1 MYYNYATF
9 YNVRIFQLWT
19 FILGSIAQ
27 RRIGQV
33 GPRRLQRWYN
43 VALEMESDV
52 RAQQME
58 SDARSADS
66 LDTPPSASPVTRL
79 AQPAVDEVFSD
90 TSSDS
95 LHRKQ

>member
-79 AQPAVDEVFSD
+79 AQPAVDVVFSD

>member
-1 MYYNYATF
+1 MYHDYATF

-90 TSSDS
+90 KSSDS